1 MAKAKVIFQK
11 AIMKARLG
19 VFIIVAFYQKVFADS
34 SLVTDLASKLLS
46 PFKSDQSAAQDELN
60 IETQKQLSDA
70 GDIADNAVFQTI
82 KELSNFGDVTEL
94 HSLVIGLS
102 KEELPVINEFL
113 SFALN
118 AVQEDSS
125 NFTDALQ
132 IAFNFGRFLADS
144 GQVSDSQLLALNK
157 LLQDASSAVDVF
169 NYVAA
174 FLRSL
179 SDDASIED
187 VAQIEYQAT
196 KNDSASFVDSVVVL
210 LFQGVYLS
218 DSAGLIDA
226 LQVQLILG
234 RNEAASL
241 ADEIANKAI
250 NKVISEQLYST
261 DDFDG
266 ASSVDDDQN
275 MEFIKSRTELGFV
288 GESIVNLVAK
298 TATDT
303 TSTNDSGTVTTQ
315 TYALEDYFLQEY
327 CGFVRNF

>member
-11 AIMKARLG
+11 AVMKARLG
-19 VFIIVAFYQKVFADS
+19 VFIIIAFFQKVFADS
-34 SLVTDLASKLLS
+34 SLVTDLTAKLLS
-46 PFKSDQSAAQDELN
+46 TFKFDQSSAQDQVSIGAE
-60 IETQKQLSDA
+60 KQLSDA
-70 GDIADNAVFQTI
+70 ADIADDAVFQTI
-82 KELSNFGDVTEL
+82 KQLSDFGDVTEL
-94 HSLVIGLS
+94 HSLVTGLS

-125 NFTDALQ
+125 NFTDSLQ
-132 IAFNFGRFLADS
+132 IAYNFGRLLADS
-144 GQVSDSQLLALNK
+144 GQVSDSQLLTLNK
-157 LLQDASSAVDVF
+157 LLQDSSSAVDVF
-169 NYVAA
+169 NYAA
-174 FLRSL
+174 GFVRNF
-179 SDDASIED
+179 SDDAFIED
-187 VAQIEYQAT
+187 AQQIEYQKT

-210 LFQGVYLS
+210 LFTGLNLS
-218 DSAGLIDA
+218 DSAALIDA
-226 LQVQLILG
+226 LQIELIIS

-288 GESIVNLVAK
+288 AESIANLVAK

-303 TSTNDSGTVTTQ
+303 TSANDSGTLTTQ
-315 TYALEDYFLQEY
+315 SYALEDYFLQEY

>member
-19 VFIIVAFYQKVFADS
+19 VFIIVAFYQKVFTDS
-34 SLVTDLASKLLS
+34 SSVTDLASKLLS
-46 PFKSDQSAAQDELN
+46 ALKSDQSSAQDQLSIDAE
-60 IETQKQLSDA
+60 KPLSDA

-187 VAQIEYQAT
+187 VAQIQYQTT

-218 DSAGLIDA
+218 DSAGLADA
-226 LQVQLILG
+226 LQVQLILS

-241 ADEIANKAI
+241 ADAIANKAVS
-250 NKVISEQLYST
+250 KVISEQLYST

-288 GESIVNLVAK
+288 GESIATLVAK

-303 TSTNDSGTVTTQ
+303 TSTNDSGTLTTQ
-315 TYALEDYFLQEY
+315 SYALEDYFLQEY